1 MKNKIKTL
9 NICLIIA
16 AAMGFGSGCNGNLNQ
31 KASEN
36 SDMNIEY
43 VHTSRP
49 IDQTVAN
56 QSKEKAVKEKE
67 ISSVK
72 AVNTDKELLL
82 AVKVHQFDRFRLKS
96 IKKKLKL
103 DLEKMHPEY
112 KIFVSTDQKI
122 YLELEQLEQKLQ
134 KDHTQMKSLKKD
146 FDKIKSLM
154 KEKA

>member
-1 MKNKIKTL
+1 MKDKTIK
-9 NICLIIA
+9 LIIFLIILTA
-16 AAMGFGSGCNGNLNQ
+16 IGLSSGCNGNLNQ
-31 KASEN
+31 QVSEN
-36 SDMNIEY
+36 NDMNIEY
-43 VHTSRP
+43 VHTSGP

-56 QSKEKAVKEKE
+56 QSKEKVVKKEE

-103 DLEKMHPEY
+103 DIEKMHPEY